1 MTERELTRLLDQ
13 AVPPIPPNLLEAPY
27 TSIRQRARRR
37 RAVTAAAYASVAVVV
52 CIVAASIV
60 VAPWRGAVPTP
71 PAAPTMSGSTTQA
84 VRPPARSV
92 PQARVDR
99 AGTGLTLYVNPD
111 LANCITYPHLTPVV
125 DQRPDRV
132 VVTFTG
138 AGTKTACDQV
148 QAAPITVT
156 LSQPLGDRALVD
168 GSGTPIRP
176 FFDADLPVLPPAWTV
191 VPGQY
196 EEVTGTVSVLAYHEV
211 GTGLVIFTASTQP
224 PPYPADL
231 GEVMLGSR
239 TGSLLTT
246 GSSGNVPGV
255 RWQVRDLNYE
265 MLLQPTEGAPATLDQ
280 LRALIDEFSWP

>member
-27 TSIRQRARRR
+27 TSIRQRARQR
-37 RAVTAAAYASVAVVV
+37 RAVTAAACASVVVAV
-52 CIVAASIV
+52 CIVVAGIV
-60 VAPWRGAVPTP
+60 VAPWRGEAPTT
-71 PAAPTMSGSTTQA
+71 PAAPIMPGSTTQA

-92 PQARVDR
+92 LEARVDR

-111 LANCITYPHLTPVV
+111 QANCVTYPHLTPVV
-125 DQRPDRV
+125 DQRSDRV

-156 LSQPLGDRALVD
+156 LSQPLGDRALLD

-176 FFDADLPVLPPAWTV
+176 FFDADLPALPAGWTSI
-191 VPGQY
+191 PGQY
-196 EEVTGTVSVLAYHEV
+196 EDVDGTVFVLAYQAI
-211 GTGLVIFTASTQP
+211 GTGILIFNASTQP

-231 GEVMLGSR
+231 GEVTLGSR
-239 TGSLLTT
+239 TGSLFTT
-246 GSSGNVPGV
+246 GSTGDVPGV
-255 RWQVRDLNYE
+255 RWQVRDLTYQMTLE
-265 MLLQPTEGAPATLDQ
+265 PSRGSPATLDH